1 MIRYNNIH
9 DIVDPLS
16 LGHFGI
22 YMLLGMVIKNR
33 YGLALMLGILWELF
47 EYIVTTHP
55 LTQQLLITYWPIPQK
70 YWEEKNILN
79 RFSDI
84 MFNMAGYFVG
94 NRVW

>member
-1 MIRYNNIH
+1 
-9 DIVDPLS
+9 
-16 LGHFGI
+16 
-22 YMLLGMVIKNR
+22 MLLGMVIKNR

-47 EYIVTTHP
+47 EYIITTHP